1 MIKLNVESSF
11 KSFKPTTPSLRQV
24 KLLSR
29 SNLLKT
35 RPLKSQSCGYL
46 FGNGRNNTGQ
56 ITAWH
61 RGKGHKRLYRKIDF
75 ASQINQGLVEGL
87 EYDPNRT
94 PWIIR
99 IFNPD
104 TLKHNYML
112 GVKSLTLG
120 SMVSPQ
126 LKEKIRDGNSFTLQ
140 KLPSGFVIHNLSS
153 GPNKKGQYLRAA
165 GVYGQLVVK
174 TKTHARIKLRSGEH
188 RLFSLKAHATLGSV
202 TNEESK
208 FTNLGKAGRNRW
220 YGRRPHVRGVAI
232 NPVDHPHGGGEGRTS
247 GGRPSVTP
255 WGKPTKGQPTVKTY
269 NSLRYSLRKQKK
281 K

>member
-1 MIKLNVESSF
+1 MIKLNIETSF

-24 KLLSR
+24 KLLNKSH
-29 SNLLKT
+29 LIKVK
-35 RPLKSQSCGYL
+35 PLKSRSSGYL
-46 FGNGRNNTGQ
+46 FGNGRNNTGH

-61 RGKGHKRLYRKIDF
+61 RGKSHKRLYRKIDF
-75 ASQINQGLVEGL
+75 SRETYHGIVEGF

-94 PWIIR
+94 PWITR

-104 TLKHNYML
+104 TLKHNYVL
-112 GVKSLTLG
+112 GVKSLVPG
-120 SMVSPQ
+120 SLVSPKT
-126 LKEKIRDGNSFTLQ
+126 KEKIKDGSNFSLEN
-140 KLPSGFVIHNLSS
+140 LPSGFVIHNLSS
-153 GPNKKGQYLRAA
+153 GPKKKGQYLRAA
-165 GVYGQLVVK
+165 GVYGMLIVK
-174 TKTHARIKLRSGEH
+174 TKTIARIKLRSGEH
-188 RLFSLKAHATLGSV
+188 RLFSLKSQATLGSV

-208 FTNLGKAGRNRW
+208 FVNLGKAGRNRW

-255 WGKPTKGQPTVKTY
+255 WGKPTKGKPTVKTY
-269 NSLRYSLRKQKK
+269 SFLRLSLRKQKK